1 MRGSN
6 CGVNSFEI
14 GADGPSNE
22 AGLRKLVAQL
32 LKRLERQRHLSRTL
46 VVTSLIAFISPV
58 SLLARD
64 ISDPTSPA
72 KVLKVRKNKRG
83 PYVVFDQGSA
93 TGFVVGRDVCF
104 YDDVNQ
110 RLGCGT
116 VIRTKPR
123 AAGVYVTDESA
134 AKLKSGNVVWPED
147 LGTPKISPVGTDDQ
161 ADSESDALALLQE
174 DDPPELILPPL
185 LARRLQFHIS
195 PTYALPVWLNDLRF
209 NAGARAAG
217 SGDIWVPGDTIK
229 GSVVGFGARY
239 FWPQYGRGDM
249 SLDFTYHFVPQR
261 PVKDDFDV
269 TNASVAVLSKVWSHH
284 YRLRWMRGATWLH
297 GDQTDLLLYTGFGY
311 DFMRAK
317 FKSEKV
323 GAISGAL
330 VEGSIQAHALELP
343 LIVTWQRHFGS
354 WMISV
359 GADGSLPLFLFG
371 VDSDGKLSYDEATAA
386 ADKSFGGAVEA
397 VNVRRGWFAL
407 ALQFGLGAVF

>member
-1 MRGSN
+1 MRGD
-6 CGVNSFEI
+6 CVRVNSFALM
-14 GADGPSNE
+14 ADKPSNE
-22 AGLRKLVAQL
+22 ARLHKLVAHL
-32 LKRLERQRHLSRTL
+32 SKSGGGQRHLSRAL
-46 VVTSLIAFISPV
+46 VVTIFMSVISPG
-58 SLLARD
+58 SLLAGD
-64 ISDPTSPA
+64 ISDPTSAA
-72 KVLKVRKNKRG
+72 KVLQVRKNKRG

-110 RLGCGT
+110 MLGCGT
-116 VIRTKPR
+116 IIRTKPR
-123 AAGVYVTDESA
+123 AAGVYLTEESA
-134 AKLKSGNVVWPED
+134 ARLKAGNFVWPED
-147 LGTPKISPVGTDDQ
+147 LGTPKIQPNATDDRGN
-161 ADSESDALALLQE
+161 SESDALALLQE

-195 PTYALPVWLNDLRF
+195 PTYALPIWLNDLRF

-261 PVKDDFDV
+261 PVKDDFEV

-297 GDQTDLLLYTGFGY
+297 GDQSDLLLYTGFGY

-323 GAISGAL
+323 GALSATL

-354 WMISV
+354 WMISA

-371 VDSDGKLSYDEATAA
+371 IDSDGKLSYDEATAA

-407 ALQFGLGAVF
+407 ALQFGIGATF